1 MRIDR
6 RMLRKVMAW
15 FSFRRGPDRFLKY
28 PEGKRI
34 YRDFH
39 SIRNAQ
45 MDPDGLKVINRLN
58 RYGYK
63 SYFVGGCIRDLLLG
77 KKPKDFDIVTNATPT
92 QLRKLFSNSRV
103 IGRRFKLVHV
113 VFRAGKIIEVST
125 FRSLPEHR
133 MEGARESDDLYMKR
147 DNIFGTPK
155 EDVAR
160 RDFTINSLYFDPR
173 NESIIDYTGGF
184 EDMQNKKVNVIGDPD
199 ISFKEDPVR
208 MLRAAKFA
216 PLLGFEMAPAC
227 VKGIRKNSE
236 EIHKANAN
244 RLLEEYFKIFRT
256 GKAARIFASMYDTG
270 LLSALM
276 PAAVEATRDGLDA
289 SAPFEST
296 PLGKRLAIADRMLA
310 EREDLT
316 VDIYLALLFTD
327 LVRDVFAAEHW
338 DREEHV
344 AEYVKHAINGACSE
358 MQLPGRDR
366 SRLLQVFISQIRFG
380 TETDPRRR
388 NRRTDA
394 FREKVYF
401 YESFM
406 VFKIHSL
413 AEGDD
418 EAVQRAMFWEI
429 GPRSRPPDSHRLI
442 SIFYSPARH
451 RIREEDRE
459 RARGGDTERGG
470 DRGRRGDRER
480 GPTRERGA
488 DRERGAER
496 ERDSAPGRDTSP
508 GREGG
513 ATREGGAVR
522 EGGRNRRRRSGRD
535 RRAGR
540 ERGAEGTEAVVG
552 AETVDQEKPAEPAQP
567 QPSAGAAGTE
577 TSGSS
582 GRRGRGRR
590 GRGRNRNRGGK
601 SGAEGSSAASAG
613 ETTEP
618 AHD

>member
-1 MRIDR
+1 MFKMIRG
-6 RMLRKVMAW
+6 W

-34 YRDFH
+34 YREFH
-39 SIRNAQ
+39 SIRNTQ

-113 VFRAGKIIEVST
+113 VFRGGKVIEVST

-133 MEGARESDDLYMKR
+133 LDSSLESDDMYLRR

-184 EDMQNKKVNVIGDPD
+184 EDMKNRRINVIGDPD

-216 PLLGFEMAPAC
+216 PLLGFSMHPAC
-227 VKGIRKNSE
+227 AKGIRKNRFE
-236 EIHKANAN
+236 LAKANSN

-256 GKAARIFASMYDTG
+256 GKSAKIFGSMYETG
-270 LLSALM
+270 LLETLM
-276 PAAVEATRDGLDA
+276 PSAIAASVERAGPGV
-289 SAPFEST
+289 PFEDM
-296 PLGKRLAIADRMLA
+296 PLGRRLSIADRMLA

-316 VDIYLALLFTD
+316 VDIYLALLFCD
-327 LVRDVFAAEHW
+327 LVEDVFAV
-338 DREEHV
+338 DRLKREEHI
-344 AEYVKHAINGACSE
+344 AEYVKSRLDGACSE
-358 MQLPGRDR
+358 MKLPGRDR
-366 SRLLQVFISQIRFG
+366 SRLLQVFISQIRFRS
-380 TETDPRRR
+380 ETYGRRK

-401 YESFM
+401 FEAFM

-413 AEGDD
+413 AQADD

-429 GPRSRPPDSHRLI
+429 GPRSRPPESHRMI
-442 SIFYSPARH
+442 SLFYNPVRH
-451 RIREEDRE
+451 RRMDREERE
-459 RARGGDTERGG
+459 HGANERESGRSIG
-470 DRGRRGDRER
+470 RGRQRGDSSGRSS
-480 GPTRERGA
+480 
-488 DRERGAER
+488 AER
-496 ERDSAPGRDTSP
+496 SSQDRSSRRTDEDFSEDETIEAQPTDRPASP
-508 GREGG
+508 EENARIESSVMAAFDQA
-513 ATREGGAVR
+513 ATDVSTPETGAVAYDGTK
-522 EGGRNRRRRSGRD
+522 EG
-535 RRAGR
+535 
-540 ERGAEGTEAVVG
+540 VVK
-552 AETVDQEKPAEPAQP
+552 E
-567 QPSAGAAGTE
+567 GAAKDR
-577 TSGSS
+577 SRR
-582 GRRGRGRR
+582 RRGRGRR
-590 GRGRNRNRGGK
+590 RPA
-601 SGAEGSSAASAG
+601 GAQPEQRESEEG
-613 ETTEP
+613 
-618 AHD
+618 

>member
-1 MRIDR
+1 MFKMIRG
-6 RMLRKVMAW
+6 W

-34 YRDFH
+34 YREFH
-39 SIRNAQ
+39 SIRNTQ

-113 VFRAGKIIEVST
+113 VFRGGKVIEVST

-133 MEGARESDDLYMKR
+133 LDSSLESDDMYLKR

-184 EDMQNKKVNVIGDPD
+184 EDMKNQRINVIGDPD

-216 PLLGFEMAPAC
+216 PLLGFSMHSAC
-227 VKGIRKNSE
+227 AKGIRKNRF
-236 EIHKANAN
+236 EIAKANSN

-256 GKAARIFASMYDTG
+256 GKSAKIFGSMYETG
-270 LLSALM
+270 LLETLM
-276 PAAVEATRDGLDA
+276 PSAIAASVERAEPGV
-289 SAPFEST
+289 PFEDT
-296 PLGKRLAIADRMLA
+296 PLGRRLSIADRMLA

-316 VDIYLALLFTD
+316 VDIYLALLFCD
-327 LVRDVFAAEHW
+327 LVEDVFAVDRW
-338 DREEHV
+338 KREEHI
-344 AEYVKHAINGACSE
+344 AEYVKSRLDEACSE
-358 MQLPGRDR
+358 MKLPGRDR
-366 SRLLQVFISQIRFG
+366 SRLLQIFISQIRFRS
-380 TETDPRRR
+380 ETDGRRK

-401 YESFM
+401 FEAFM

-413 AEGDD
+413 AEADD

-429 GPRSRPPDSHRLI
+429 GPRSRPPESHRMI
-442 SIFYSPARH
+442 SLFYNPARH
-451 RIREEDRE
+451 RRMDREEFRE
-459 RARGGDTERGG
+459 EREHGANGRESGRNGG
-470 DRGRRGDRER
+470 RGRQRGDSSGRSS
-480 GPTRERGA
+480 
-488 DRERGAER
+488 AER
-496 ERDSAPGRDTSP
+496 SSQGRSSRRTDEDFSEDETIEAQPTGRPTSRKENAR
-508 GREGG
+508 RESSVKAASDQA
-513 ATREGGAVR
+513 ATDVSTPETGAVA
-522 EGGRNRRRRSGRD
+522 N
-535 RRAGR
+535 
-540 ERGAEGTEAVVG
+540 EGTKEG
-552 AETVDQEKPAEPAQP
+552 SPKE
-567 QPSAGAAGTE
+567 GAAKEGAAKGR
-577 TSGSS
+577 SRR
-582 GRRGRGRR
+582 RRGRGRR
-590 GRGRNRNRGGK
+590 K
-601 SGAEGSSAASAG
+601 PAGAQPEQPESEEG
-613 ETTEP
+613 
-618 AHD
+618 